1 MPDLSEPA
9 ELFDN
14 QTGNNQRPS
23 FFIRG
28 LSDRLFLIHEAI
40 ASEIISRDFLHQVH
54 TIIFQ
59 IETVVTVMRH
69 VAVAV
74 GKIDLT
80 LKFTPKDWH

>member
-1 MPDLSEPA
+1 VPSLFESA

-40 ASEIISRDFLHQVH
+40 ASEIISQDFLNQVH
-54 TIIFQ
+54 T
-59 IETVVTVMRH
+59 VVFYVKNVMLPLPR
-69 VAVAV
+69 
-74 GKIDLT
+74 LS
-80 LKFTPKDWH
+80 